1 MSSKNLSW
9 SQNDKISNS
18 TQNLVIVR
26 IFRRNFFERTKK
38 ETAGQSFS
46 SLCIEDPAE
55 GLKLRGGGKK
65 LCAPPHLPKSEGMIA
80 LPLSCP
86 HGSYGPALDLF
97 FFSSG
102 LDPIVFPEGKPTRF
116 FSKESNYVIDMKP
129 GMYYYTRL
137 YAVGTFPLI
146 FLASQWTKTSGKKDS
161 PL

>member
-1 MSSKNLSW
+1 MPKY
-9 SQNDKISNS
+9 
-18 TQNLVIVR
+18 
-26 IFRRNFFERTKK
+26 
-38 ETAGQSFS
+38 
-46 SLCIEDPAE
+46 
-55 GLKLRGGGKK
+55 GGANG
-65 LCAPPHLPKSEGMIA
+65 
-80 LPLSCP
+80 PLSP
-86 HGSYGPALDLF
+86 GSAGPALEF
-97 FFSSG
+97 FFFSG